1 MKKSRMILV
10 ILMLA
15 LVICAGLLT
24 GNITVKN
31 TITKTTKTP
40 QAEQSNDT
48 SKVETLAK
56 ESEETVEVEEAAS
69 DQEDMIHGGIKA
81 YYPTEEELIKN
92 ESNGDYSC
100 EVVHGNNTVFIFY
113 KGKQDDFGV
122 GGFVK
127 EADGYY
133 LYENMEEKQVIT
145 KDSVFIVT
153 FLGEC
158 YLFVFVEDSM
168 QVEDNLEGDFSVLSM
183 GTGDSAY
190 LRYISCPLEEYEL
203 YIDGNN
209 VDLSEGYGM
218 FEEF

>member
-1 MKKSRMILV
+1 MEIIQYLFF
-10 ILMLA
+10 
-15 LVICAGLLT
+15 T
-24 GNITVKN
+24 
-31 TITKTTKTP
+31 
-40 QAEQSNDT
+40 
-48 SKVETLAK
+48 
-56 ESEETVEVEEAAS
+56 
-69 DQEDMIHGGIKA
+69 
-81 YYPTEEELIKN
+81 
-92 ESNGDYSC
+92 
-100 EVVHGNNTVFIFY
+100 

-145 KDSVFIVT
+145 KDSVFIGDIFGRMLS
-153 FLGEC
+153 FLFLLKIVCRWRIILKEIFFGA
-158 YLFVFVEDSM
+158 
-168 QVEDNLEGDFSVLSM
+168 SM

-190 LRYISCPLEEYEL
+190 LRYISCTLEEYEL